1 MAAFTSGTVESKM
14 RLGRKDDMDDTHA
27 PLMAAQTRPRTKKS
41 WYRQPRVHVAVGVGV
56 LAVGGF
62 YLLFAAHGGDRE
74 ARGTKHFV
82 PWGRAA
88 PERIRNHFGELA
100 RARARLE
107 RAVRSPISASSISK
121 AATTTEATK
130 AAAQGKLAHKQVS
143 KGSAKHAEKGTT
155 SFNKWLDAHH
165 KPTHTL
171 EAALHRFEKKEGYK
185 RGQHSLKGGEYK
197 SPDHNW
203 GQEYGKF
210 LAKTHP
216 VGHTLHD
223 AGVHP
228 DTYHPGTTAPSK
240 VCLYLPQHA
249 HTPRMVPWS
258 VLCMCCKGSRY
269 AGEGPRKRIAGWGG
283 TAAPEALRHVAAH
296 EKIGGQGLM
305 SSGAVWG
312 AAFCGSARRCA
323 MPLSAGT

>member
-107 RAVRSPISASSISK
+107 RAVRSPISTLPVSTGPRGESN
-121 AATTTEATK
+121 
-130 AAAQGKLAHKQVS
+130 LAHAALLIS
-143 KGSAKHAEKGTT
+143 GEAGPPIRLPSCKHLCTT
-155 SFNKWLDAHH
+155 SIKLHTDYALICPFALTPHPA
-165 KPTHTL
+165 PPERTSTHGCGP
-171 EAALHRFEKKEGYK
+171 LHTE
-185 RGQHSLKGGEYK
+185 
-197 SPDHNW
+197 
-203 GQEYGKF
+203 
-210 LAKTHP
+210 
-216 VGHTLHD
+216 
-223 AGVHP
+223 
-228 DTYHPGTTAPSK
+228 
-240 VCLYLPQHA
+240 
-249 HTPRMVPWS
+249 
-258 VLCMCCKGSRY
+258 
-269 AGEGPRKRIAGWGG
+269 
-283 TAAPEALRHVAAH
+283 
-296 EKIGGQGLM
+296 
-305 SSGAVWG
+305 
-312 AAFCGSARRCA
+312 
-323 MPLSAGT
+323 